1 MTCCPPPM
9 CSSGGELSPHQPCSQ
24 CGYRTDEAK
33 RPYSDIRYTPSID
46 ESWGGRVTVGLRKRF
61 KRLANKVNDPV
72 DCRKCNALAR
82 TRAQTPVVC
91 WAMET
96 WSALGDSVKASAC
109 HASVVTT
116 LLTNVTTRKVNQR
129 CSTSLN
135 VCQARRQKMRQPE
148 EVKPRRIHDVRVS
161 ASCRGCQ

>member
-1 MTCCPPPM
+1 VAA
-9 CSSGGELSPHQPCSQ
+9 SSVLTSPALSVGTERMRLRGH
-24 CGYRTDEAK
+24 
-33 RPYSDIRYTPSID
+33 TPTLDVPRRSTSLGV
-46 ESWGGRVTVGLRKRF
+46 ELRKRF
-61 KRLANKVNDPV
+61 KRLANKVSDPV

-129 CSTSLN
+129 CSTSLD